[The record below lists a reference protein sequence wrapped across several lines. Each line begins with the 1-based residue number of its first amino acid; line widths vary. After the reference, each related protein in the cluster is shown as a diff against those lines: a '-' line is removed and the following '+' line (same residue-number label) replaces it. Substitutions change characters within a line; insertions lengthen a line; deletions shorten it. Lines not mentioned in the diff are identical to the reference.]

1 LEILPTGE
9 SGYLMTKTLKELQL
23 YIHEQVVSIQGG
35 INTPVD
41 RSRANRSSGL
51 ATEDDDDDAAAS
63 ASAPAN
69 ENEQRGSLRRNSTF
83 HVKYVHLLL
92 LNWAPSRKNIYLLH
106 RIVVRILQ

>member
-51 ATEDDDDDAAAS
+51 ATDDDDDDAAAS
-63 ASAPAN
+63 APGN
-69 ENEQRGSLRRNSTF
+69 ENEQRGSLRRTSTF
-83 HVKYVHLLL
+83 HVKYVKLLFL
-92 LNWAPSRKNIYLLH
+92 CWVRSHKVTKLLH
-106 RIVVRILQ
+106 WLADFVL